1 MVDLAIT
8 VRGDAPRVRGRLA
21 ELARAEGEI
30 AARLG
35 VRPTIHG

>member
-1 MVDLAIT
+1 V
-8 VRGDAPRVRGRLA
+8 VRGDEPCVRERLA
-21 ELARAEGEI
+21 DLARAEGAI